1 MTPEWMSGTFTDN
14 HRDEIEQT
22 GYIAQNGFI
31 DRVLVGRENT
41 GIDALPIGPS
51 EYNLVDRDSFGHLES
66 LWHVNFDSPSEWIVG
81 DGESER
87 LHPRYVTERAIH
99 AGRTADMDR
108 LVVHY
113 NYPHKPYP
121 LAPER
126 LARPFDALKN
136 GEATR
141 DEVWDTYIENLRFVL
156 DNVGVLLNNLDADRV
171 VITADHGEGF
181 GEYGFYEHP
190 IACPLPAVRRVP
202 WTETRAVDT
211 GERTVAAPDPLSISK
226 SKSVRE
232 HMGDLGYL

>member
-1 MTPEWMSGTFTDN
+1 MTPEWMSGTFTDD
-14 HRDEIEQT
+14 HRDEIERT

-31 DRVLVGRENT
+31 DRVLAGRENT
-41 GIDALPIGPS
+41 GIDALPVGPS

-66 LWHVNFDSPSEWIVG
+66 LWHVNFDSPSEWVVG

-99 AGRTADMDR
+99 AGRTADIDR

-113 NYPHKPYP
+113 NYPHRPYP
-121 LAPER
+121 LALER
-126 LARPFDALKN
+126 LAHPFDALKS

-171 VITADHGEGF
+171 VITADHGEAF

-202 WTETRAVDT
+202 WAETQAVDT